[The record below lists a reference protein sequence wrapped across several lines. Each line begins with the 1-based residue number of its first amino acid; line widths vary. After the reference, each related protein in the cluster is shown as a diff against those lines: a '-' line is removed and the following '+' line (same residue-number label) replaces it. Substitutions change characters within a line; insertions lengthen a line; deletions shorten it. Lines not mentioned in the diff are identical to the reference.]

1 MLVKN
6 FSLVLYLNGQKLH
19 SLEEKANAPKGV
31 GRRENTGYRSMKGKT
46 YEIKDLSCGK
56 TKTKVSGPY

>member
-1 MLVKN
+1 MLVKKI
-6 FSLVLYLNGQKLH
+6 SLVLYLNGQKLH

-31 GRRENTGYRSMKGKT
+31 GRENIGYRSMKGKT